1 MHFDTN
7 PPVLKALNDRLR
19 ADPRVVKWT
28 AMKLGERLDQIT
40 PKNTSGGTDN
50 NSEAPESRA
59 VFGGKTIRYGRQ

>member
-7 PPVLKALNDRLR
+7 PPVLKTLNDRLR

-28 AMKLGERLDQIT
+28 AMKLGDRLDQIT
-40 PKNTSGGTDN
+40 PKTTSGGLDAN
-50 NSEAPESRA
+50 IDAPEARA